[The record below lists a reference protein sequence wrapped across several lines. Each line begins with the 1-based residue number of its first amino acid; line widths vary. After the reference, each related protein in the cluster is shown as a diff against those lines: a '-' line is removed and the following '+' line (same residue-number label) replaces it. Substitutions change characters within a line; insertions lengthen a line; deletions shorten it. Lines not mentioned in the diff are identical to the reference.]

1 MRKLVLCMNTSLD
14 GFVAGPKGEMAW
26 VSMDNQDMNKYL
38 STRASCGNDA
48 ARCRSS
54 ALHHGD
60 QRATPVR

>member
-1 MRKLVLCMNTSLD
+1 MVLVEDQN
-14 GFVAGPKGEMAW
+14 GEMAW